1 MNSKIIIGIA
11 IAVILVGIGVYA
23 SSLDISDV
31 EIDNQED
38 VETEGKHVVLELTDS
53 VAMSSP

>member
-11 IAVILVGIGVYA
+11 IVIILIGIAVF
-23 SSLDISDV
+23 SLSMDPLSIDIN
-31 EIDNQED
+31 NQENIQ
-38 VETEGKHVVLELTDS
+38 TEGKHVVLELTDS